1 VPAYILSKQSQ
12 RIQEMI
18 MSAQINAF
26 EMAQKQF
33 DAVAKMLN
41 LDPAV
46 AEMLRW
52 PMREYSFRIP
62 VRMDDGS
69 MKVFQ
74 GFRVQHNDARGPNKG
89 GIRFH
94 PAETLDT
101 VRALATWMTWKC
113 AVADIPL
120 GGGKGGVVVDP
131 ATLSVHEKEQL
142 CRGWV
147 RAMWK
152 NIGPRNDVP
161 APDVGTTPQMMGW
174 MMDEYSKLVGQY
186 TPGVFTGK
194 PLGSGG
200 SLGRTEATGFGV
212 IYTVRE
218 AMRHLKMDPTKA
230 VAAIEGFG
238 NVAQYAAI
246 GFVEILGGKVACV
259 SCWDRHDKKAYT
271 YSHKDGI
278 NPRFLLSITDE
289 YGTIDR
295 KKAEAAGYIVE
306 DGDAWITKEADVLI
320 PAAIEGHVNA
330 ETVKKMSS
338 RVRIVAEGANG
349 PVTPEADEFFKANK
363 IFDIPDFL
371 CNAGGVTTSY
381 FEQVQNDMN
390 FYWTKEEVLQKLDT
404 KMTSA
409 FHAVLELSQK
419 EGVYMRDAAYMVAI
433 DRVVK
438 AMEMRGWLSSGW

>member
-1 VPAYILSKQSQ
+1 
-12 RIQEMI
+12 
-18 MSAQINAF
+18 MSVEINAF
-26 EMAQKQF
+26 QMAQKQF
-33 DAVAKMLN
+33 DSVASILN
-41 LDPAV
+41 LDPGV
-46 AEMLRW
+46 REVLRW

-69 MKVFQ
+69 LCVFQ

-94 PAETLDT
+94 PAETFDT

-120 GGGKGGVVVDP
+120 GGGKGGVICDP
-131 ATLSVHEKEQL
+131 STLSPNEKEQI

-147 RAMWK
+147 GAMWK

-174 MMDEYSKLVGQY
+174 MTDEYSRLVGQY

-194 PLGSGG
+194 PLGGGG
-200 SLGRTEATGFGV
+200 SEGRTEATGYGV

-218 AMRHLKMDPTKA
+218 ALNYLKMDSRKA

-246 GFVEILGGKVACV
+246 GFVDMLGGKVACV
-259 SCWDRHDKKAYT
+259 SCWDRHDKKSYT
-271 YSHKDGI
+271 YSHKQGVD
-278 NPRFLLSITDE
+278 PRFLLTIVDQ
-289 YGTIDR
+289 YGTVD
-295 KKAEAAGYIVE
+295 KKAAEEAGYVIE

-330 ETVKKMSS
+330 ETIRKMSS

-349 PVTPEADEFFKANK
+349 PCTPEADEFFKENK
-363 IFDIPDFL
+363 IFNIPDFL

-390 FYWTKEEVLQKLDT
+390 FYWTKKEVLEKLDT
-404 KMTSA
+404 KMTNA
-409 FHAVLELSQK
+409 FNAVLETSEK
-419 EGVYMRDAAYMVAI
+419 EGLYMRDAAYIVAI
-433 DRVVK
+433 SRVVK
-438 AMEMRGWLSSGW
+438 AMELRGWLNSTW

>member
-1 VPAYILSKQSQ
+1 
-12 RIQEMI
+12 
-18 MSAQINAF
+18 MSAQLNAF
-26 EMAQKQF
+26 TMAQNQF
-33 DAVAKMLN
+33 DAVAKQLKLN
-41 LDPAV
+41 DGV
-46 AEMLRW
+46 AQILRW

-62 VRMDDGS
+62 VRMDN
-69 MKVFQ
+69 KKIQVFQ

-89 GIRFH
+89 GIRF
-94 PAETLDT
+94 AANETLDT

-120 GGGKGGVVVDP
+120 GGGKGGIVVDP
-131 ATLSVHEKEQL
+131 STLSVREKEEL

-147 RAMWK
+147 QNMWR
-152 NIGPRNDVP
+152 NIGPRQDVP

-194 PLGSGG
+194 PLGGGG

-218 AMRHLKMDPTKA
+218 AMEHLKMKPKDSI
-230 VAAIEGFG
+230 AAIEGFG

-246 GFVEILGGKVACV
+246 GFVEQLHGRVACV
-259 SCWDRHDKKAYT
+259 SCYDRHDKKSYT
-271 YSHKDGI
+271 YSHKDGVD
-278 NPRFLLSITDE
+278 PKFLLKIVDE
-289 YGTIDR
+289 YGTIDK
-295 KKAEAAGYIVE
+295 KKAQDAGYKIE
-306 DGDAWITKEADVLI
+306 DGEAWITKEVDVLI

-330 ETVKKMSS
+330 DTVKKMSK

-349 PVTPEADEFFKANK
+349 PVTPEADAYLKKNN

-390 FYWTKEEVLQKLDT
+390 YYWSKDEVLKRLDE

-409 FHAVLELSQK
+409 FNAVRDMSVK
-419 EGVYMRDAAYMVAI
+419 KRVYMRDAAYMVAI
-433 DRVVK
+433 TRVVK
-438 AMEMRGWLSSGW
+438 AMDLRGWLTGSV